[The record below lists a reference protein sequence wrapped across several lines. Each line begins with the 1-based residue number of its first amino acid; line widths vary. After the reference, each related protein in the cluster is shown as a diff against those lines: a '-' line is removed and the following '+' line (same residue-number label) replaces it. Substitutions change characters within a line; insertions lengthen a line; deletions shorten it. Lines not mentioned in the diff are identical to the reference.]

1 MFEQGNEYEG
11 SKILKTTAAVEGSSN
26 LLILLNL

>member
-11 SKILKTTAAVEGSSN
+11 SKILKTTAVVEGSWN

>member
-11 SKILKTTAAVEGSSN
+11 SKNLKTTVVVEGSSN